1 MTDRLLSAEVASP
14 TSSEKSGRRSFGSD
28 ILAYYRE
35 HYEGVTREQLNKRD
49 SSLYNRLCRDGLID
63 QVPAKYRMIDDALA
77 YYHEHYEGVTRGQL
91 EQRDRRLYQR
101 LCRDGLRDQVP
112 LQDRNK

>member
-1 MTDRLLSAEVASP
+1 
-14 TSSEKSGRRSFGSD
+14 
-28 ILAYYRE
+28 
-35 HYEGVTREQLNKRD
+35 
-49 SSLYNRLCRDGLID
+49 
-63 QVPAKYRMIDDALA
+63 VPAKYRMIDDALA